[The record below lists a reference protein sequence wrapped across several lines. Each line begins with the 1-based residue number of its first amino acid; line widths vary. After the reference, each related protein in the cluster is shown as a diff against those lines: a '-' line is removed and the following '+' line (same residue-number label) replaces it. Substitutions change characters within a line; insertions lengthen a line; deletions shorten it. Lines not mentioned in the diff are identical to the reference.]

1 MNKLDTYV
9 KVVEKYMLDG
19 GNTFILM
26 KHKHR
31 GYKWMMPSWLMVV
44 FYCFIWLSPLI
55 ILKWCCNGFPNA

>member
-44 FYCFIWLSPLI
+44 VYCFIWLSPLI
-55 ILKWCCNGFPNA
+55 IMK